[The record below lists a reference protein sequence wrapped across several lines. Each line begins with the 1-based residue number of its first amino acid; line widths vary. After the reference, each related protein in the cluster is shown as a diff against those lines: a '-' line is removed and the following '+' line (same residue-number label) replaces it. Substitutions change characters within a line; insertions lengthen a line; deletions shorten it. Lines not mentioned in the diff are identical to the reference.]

1 MRVFAISD
9 LHLPGGDNKPMDIFG
24 SHWEGHFEKIRQD
37 WLDKVQP
44 EDLVLIAGDISW
56 AMQLRDALV

>member
-24 SHWEGHFEKIRQD
+24 SHWEGI
-37 WLDKVQP
+37 
-44 EDLVLIAGDISW
+44 
-56 AMQLRDALV
+56 LRRSVRVGFKRSALRIWC